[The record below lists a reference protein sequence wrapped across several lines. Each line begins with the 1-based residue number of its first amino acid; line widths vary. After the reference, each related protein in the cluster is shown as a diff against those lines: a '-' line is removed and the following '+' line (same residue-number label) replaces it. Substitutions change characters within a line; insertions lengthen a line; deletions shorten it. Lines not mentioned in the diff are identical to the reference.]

1 MKEEINPLLGIHA
14 QQYRFFT
21 QLAVR
26 TGLLWKIPPDRA
38 LRPANSPF
46 CIRGAVMSFCKTPLR
61 KTITQRKTGSNSLYP
76 SSYKT
81 PYLSPTLSTT
91 RCQKNY
97 LKMPQSMETINKKK
111 KENGKKSLMSSFT
124 LSIFQWVMETT
135 LGKGLGDVPLLYLFY
150 PK

>member
-1 MKEEINPLLGIHA
+1 M
-14 QQYRFFT
+14 
-21 QLAVR
+21 R

-111 KENGKKSLMSSFT
+111 ENRTGKKWKGISDVQLYTVNFPTENGDNIREGAWRLPPSIYFT
-124 LSIFQWVMETT
+124 LSKIF
-135 LGKGLGDVPLLYLFY
+135 
-150 PK
+150 